1 MATTREQRANE
12 TRRRMTAAACT
23 LFSERGYAATT
34 MGAVAEEAGVAVQ
47 TTYFTFR
54 NKAALLQAAFEHAVL
69 GPDEVPPHLSDWYR
83 EARSAPDVE
92 TAVRIFVD
100 GNFTILQ
107 RVAPLAWVMSADRD
121 GRATSDYNEGL
132 RRDGFREH
140 IEAFAA
146 KHPLRDGLSPERALD
161 VLLVL
166 VGPHQ
171 FQLFVGEYGWDLD
184 EYRDWVVAV
193 VLRELFAI
201 G

>member
-1 MATTREQRANE
+1 MAATREERAKQ
-12 TRRRMTAAACT
+12 TRRRMAAAAFQ

-34 MGAVAEEAGVAVQ
+34 MDAVAKEAGVAVQ

-54 NKAALLQAAFEHAVL
+54 NKAALLQAAYEYAVL
-69 GPDEVPPHLSDWYR
+69 GPDEIPPHLSDWYQ
-83 EARSAPDVE
+83 EARSAPDVV

-107 RVAPLAWVMSADRD
+107 RAAPLAWVMSADRD

-161 VLLVL
+161 LLLVL